1 MKATR
6 LSCTLALGLLSS
18 NGYTLAQVKTV
29 YQDEKAP
36 VSERVHDLIG
46 RMSLEEK
53 VAQLESMWQ
62 FSLLGPSMPKI
73 VEGTGINAALAKQ
86 TLGSGIGTF
95 LFAND
100 FLGTGGSPRDGATN
114 RNLLQ
119 KWMLENPRL
128 V

>member
-6 LSCTLALGLLSS
+6 LACTLALGLLSS
-18 NGYTLAQVKTV
+18 NGYTLAQVKSV
-29 YQDEKAP
+29 YQNEKAP

-73 VEGTGINAALAKQ
+73 VEGTCINAALAKQ
-86 TLGSGIGTF
+86 TLGSGIGSFVFADVF
-95 LFAND
+95 L
-100 FLGTGGSPRDGATN
+100 LKGGSPQ
-114 RNLLQ
+114 L
-119 KWMLENPRL
+119 
-128 V
+128 